1 MAGIA
6 TFPDVASAAN
16 HKLVTIRVVDASG
29 DKDAVSFYCP
39 VATTNAQIDDIAT
52 DYQAATQASV
62 YEVHIASIW
71 SGDSDP
77 DNAETDQRNSV
88 KQGINLGFKNI
99 TTNQALEIR
108 VVAPVPEDMQGNQD
122 IPLLTATEFAA
133 LIADYQAILTGFS
146 LSSAQFT
153 GRRERSNNPRIRV

>member
-1 MAGIA
+1 MAGTA

-39 VATTNAQIDDIAT
+39 VATTNGQIDDIAT

-77 DNAETDQRNSV
+77 DNANTDQRNSV

-99 TTNQALEIR
+99 STNQALEIR

-122 IPLLTATEFAA
+122 IPLIVGTPLETLLTDTLEV
-133 LIADYQAILTGFS
+133 ITGFS
-146 LSSAQFT
+146 AVSAQYT
-153 GRRERSNNPRIRV
+153 ERRERKNNPKIAL